1 MFEVAPVTFV
11 LLIATGATVLIIV
24 IACSSFWCRSTK
36 RGTVHNHYH
45 QPNQMPSSVLVN
57 LQTLQDHPSTS
68 VQVLCNF

>member
-24 IACSSFWCRSTK
+24 IACSSMWCRSTK
-36 RGTVHNHYH
+36 RGTVHFH

-68 VQVLCNF
+68 VQVLWNF